1 MPSGPPTACLLL
13 AITTT
18 VLLVGP
24 DTRAETDAGSL
35 PDGCPP
41 VEEGGAAAWSGQHRW
56 QALEDA
62 GYAIGELAITVRD
75 VYTGEPLPWYQRVAN
90 ALHADTDPGVVRSL
104 LTVAPGDPVRAER
117 IYEAERQL
125 RRQDFLIDARIVP
138 RRCAE
143 GRVDAEVQVR
153 DAWTLQVGGG
163 VGSAGGESTGNVGF
177 SDDNLL
183 GTGKAV
189 FVTWSQGRERT
200 TRELR
205 YHDPALAGTDW
216 TLDLAHQE
224 RSDGGAEFLTV
235 GYPFRRSDQS
245 WGLRATAEASRRD
258 LQFEAGSRRAYEARL
273 ESRGGELEARW
284 LLSRTDGQGWRAG
297 VGWRVEQAEYGPLQ
311 VEAADLRPPPR
322 LVDRDLRGP
331 YLLLERFPD
340 RHRSFRNLRAIGL
353 TEDYEMGLDLRVR
366 AGRYR
371 STEGP
376 DDPWFAD
383 LEVDW
388 TAALGERDLVRA
400 RAALS
405 GRHAGGDA
413 WSAWYRSIAAEYYH
427 RLTRRNTLVGHVE
440 LDWRDRA
447 DPEDELYLGG
457 FDGLLAYPDRFR
469 VGDRR
474 WLTHLESRHVSDW
487 VLFDTIQVGYT
498 GYLEAGAVR
507 GLDGEWSRTLANV
520 GAGFRLGSLRSSFG
534 AVSYVTIAAPLV
546 EAGQEDD
553 YAFVV
558 GTTVNF

>member
-1 MPSGPPTACLLL
+1 VAADGP
-13 AITTT
+13 
-18 VLLVGP
+18 
-24 DTRAETDAGSL
+24 E
-35 PDGCPP
+35 
-41 VEEGGAAAWSGQHRW
+41 AAWSGQHRW

-75 VYTGEPLPWYQRVAN
+75 VYTGESLPWYQRLAN
-90 ALHADTDPGVVRSL
+90 ALHADTDPEVVRSL
-104 LTVAPGDPVRAER
+104 LTVGRGEPVRAQR

-138 RRCAE
+138 RRCAD
-143 GRVDAEVQVR
+143 GRVDAEVRVR

-163 VGSAGGESTGNVGF
+163 IGSAGGESTGSFGF

-189 FVTWSQGRERT
+189 FVNWSQGRERT

-205 YHDPALAGTDW
+205 YHDPALAGSDW
-216 TLDLAHQE
+216 TLDLTHQE
-224 RSDGGAEFLTV
+224 RSDGGAEVLAV
-235 GYPFRRSDQS
+235 GYPFRRSDQA
-245 WGLRATAEASRRD
+245 WGLRAAAESSRRD
-258 LQFEAGSRRAYEARL
+258 LQFEQDSRRAYEARL

-284 LLSRTDGQGWRAG
+284 LLSRSDGHGWRAG
-297 VGWRVEQAEYGPLQ
+297 AGWRVEQAEYGSLEVQ
-311 VEAADLRPPPR
+311 AGDLRPPPR
-322 LVDRDLRGP
+322 LADRDLQGP
-331 YLLLERFPD
+331 YVLLERFPD
-340 RHRSFRNLRAIGL
+340 RHRSFRNLQAIGL
-353 TEDYEMGLDLRVR
+353 TEDYEVGLDAR
-366 AGRYR
+366 ARLGRYR
-371 STEGP
+371 NAEGAE
-376 DDPWFAD
+376 DPWFAHI
-383 LEVDW
+383 EVDYA
-388 TAALGERDLVRA
+388 AALGERDLLRA
-400 RAALS
+400 RLEAS

-413 WSAWYRSIAAEYYH
+413 WSAWYRSLAADYYH

-447 DPEDELYLGG
+447 DPEDELYIGG

-498 GYLEAGAVR
+498 AYLEAGAVR
-507 GLDGEWSRTLANV
+507 GLDGEWSRTLANL
-520 GAGFRLGSLRSSFG
+520 GGGFRLGSLRSSFG
-534 AVSYVTIAAPLV
+534 AVSYVTVATPLV
-546 EAGQEDD
+546 DAGQEDG